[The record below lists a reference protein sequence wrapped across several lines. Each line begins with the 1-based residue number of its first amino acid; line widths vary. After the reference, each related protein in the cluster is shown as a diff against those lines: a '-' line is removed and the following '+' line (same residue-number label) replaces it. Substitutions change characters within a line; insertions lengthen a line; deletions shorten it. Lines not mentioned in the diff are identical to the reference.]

1 MQPEGRHYRY
11 FDLVM
16 AGFVIVLVCSGVIGA
31 PKISQLFGFT
41 FGAAVVFFP
50 FSYIFGDILTEVY
63 GYARARRVVWAGFA
77 GLGFASLMSAIVV
90 AMPPAPGWNDQQAF
104 VTVLGQTPRIALAS
118 LIAYWAGEFA
128 NSFVL
133 AKIKVRME
141 GRVLWVRTIGS
152 TIVGQAV
159 DSLLFYPLAF
169 WALWTPA
176 QVFEVMIVNYFL
188 KVGVEALMTP
198 VTYIAVRFLKR
209 VENEDYY
216 DRDTRFTPFSLEE

>member
-1 MQPEGRHYRY
+1 MQAEQRHYRY

-16 AGFVIVLVCSGVIGA
+16 AAFVVVLVCSGVIGA
-31 PKISQLFGFT
+31 PKVSEVFGLP
-41 FGAAVVFFP
+41 FGAAVIFFP

-90 AMPPAPGWNDQQAF
+90 AMPPAPGWNDQAAF
-104 VTVLGQTPRIALAS
+104 ETVFAQTPRIALAS

-128 NSFVL
+128 NSYVL
-133 AKIKVRME
+133 AKMKVWME
-141 GRVLWVRTIGS
+141 GRALWMRTIGS
-152 TIVGQAV
+152 TIVGQFV

-169 WALWTPA
+169 LGVWPA
-176 QVFEVMIVNYFL
+176 EQVLKVLVLNYFI

-198 VTYIAVRFLKR
+198 ATYMVVRALKR
-209 VENEDYY
+209 AENEDYY
-216 DRDTRFTPFSLEE
+216 DRNTRFTPFSLEE